1 MAFRVKDILKIQ
13 VAPALGCTEP
23 VAIALGSAAAVSLL
37 PERRIDAIE
46 IWVDPN
52 IYKNGLAV
60 SIPGT
65 DGLSGLDMASALGAM
80 GGDPKLRLE
89 VLDSVDEAAVTAA
102 IEMVKAE
109 RVTVNLLRDQV
120 GLHIRTVVNGGGHTA
135 ESVITGLH
143 DNVVSLILDGQP
155 IEESDLLPQAAEK
168 NGTSRLAE
176 LEAWLKALTLDQL
189 IELLDDL
196 DDEDRK
202 FLQAGVDVNLRLA
215 DYGLKHGPGLG
226 VGRTMERLVRQ
237 GLIKRDMLVAARI
250 LASSA
255 ADARMSGV
263 KLPAMSS
270 AGSGNH
276 GLTAIL
282 PIVAVEEFI
291 SVDHALVIE
300 AIGLSHIITAYVKAY
315 TGRAVRH
322 LRLQRGRRG
331 RGNGRHYLPDGR
343 HQASHCRCHKESYR
357 GPGRRDLRRRQ
368 GRMRPEA
375 GYRRRNGRTG
385 GPFLASG
392 GQCQLHR
399 RHHRALARG
408 HHEKYRH
415 PHHPGNDRN
424 RPHHPEYHAGEAV
437 LRCLTNRNIRRIRR
451 TTPIGWTYRRKREP
465 APAGPPRGH
474 TGGVRAADRRA

>member
-1 MAFRVKDILKIQ
+1 MEFRVKDILKIQ

-37 PERRIDAIE
+37 PEKRIDAIE

-102 IEMVKAE
+102 IEMVKAG
-109 RVTVNLLRDQV
+109 RVKVNLLRDQV
-120 GLHIRTVVNGGGHTA
+120 GLYIRTVINGGGHTA

-143 DNVVSLILDGQP
+143 DNVVSLVLDGQA
-155 IEESDLLPQAAEK
+155 IEKSDLLPHAAGK

-176 LEAWLKALTLDQL
+176 LEAWLKDLTLDQL
-189 IELLDDL
+189 IQLLDDL

-202 FLQAGVDVNLRLA
+202 FLQAGIDVNLRLA

-282 PIVAVEEFI
+282 PIVAVEEFL

-315 TGRAVRH
+315 TGRLSAICGCSVAAGAGATAGITYLMGGTKQHIAGAIKNLTEDLAGVICDGAKGGCALKLATAAGTAVQAA
-322 LRLQRGRRG
+322 LFSLQGVNVSFTDGIIGRSSEDTMKNIG
-331 RGNGRHYLPDGR
+331 TLTT
-343 HQASHCRCHKESYR
+343 
-357 GPGRRDLRRRQ
+357 Q
-368 GRMRPEA
+368 GMIETD
-375 GYRRRNGRTG
+375 RTI
-385 GPFLASG
+385 LNIM
-392 GQCQLHR
+392 L
-399 RHHRALARG
+399 
-408 HHEKYRH
+408 EKQFS
-415 PHHPGNDRN
+415 N
-424 RPHHPEYHAGEAV
+424 V
-437 LRCLTNRNIRRIRR
+437 
-451 TTPIGWTYRRKREP
+451 
-465 APAGPPRGH
+465 
-474 TGGVRAADRRA
+474 

>member
-1 MAFRVKDILKIQ
+1 MEFRVKDILKIQ

-37 PERRIDAIE
+37 PKKKVDAIE

-102 IEMVKAE
+102 IEMVKAG
-109 RVTVNLLRDQV
+109 RVKVNLLRDQV
-120 GLHIRTVVNGGGHTA
+120 GLHIRTVISGGGHTA

-143 DNVVSLILDGQP
+143 DNVASLRLDDQE
-155 IEESDLLPQAAEK
+155 IVENDLLPHAAEK

-176 LEAWLKALTLDQL
+176 LEDWLKSLTLDQL

-196 DDEDRK
+196 DDEDRQ

-215 DYGLKHGPGLG
+215 DYGLKNGPGLG

-237 GLIKRDMLVAARI
+237 GLIKRDMIVAARI

-282 PIVAVEEFI
+282 PIVAVEEFL

-315 TGRAVRH
+315 TGRLSAICGCSVAAGAGATAGITYLMGGTKQHIAGAIKNLTEDLAGVICDGAKGGCALKLATAAGTAVQAA
-322 LRLQRGRRG
+322 LFSLQGVNVSFTDGIIGRSSEDTMKNIG
-331 RGNGRHYLPDGR
+331 TLTT
-343 HQASHCRCHKESYR
+343 
-357 GPGRRDLRRRQ
+357 Q
-368 GRMRPEA
+368 GMIETD
-375 GYRRRNGRTG
+375 RTI
-385 GPFLASG
+385 LNIM
-392 GQCQLHR
+392 L
-399 RHHRALARG
+399 
-408 HHEKYRH
+408 EKQFT
-415 PHHPGNDRN
+415 D
-424 RPHHPEYHAGEAV
+424 V
-437 LRCLTNRNIRRIRR
+437 
-451 TTPIGWTYRRKREP
+451 
-465 APAGPPRGH
+465 
-474 TGGVRAADRRA
+474 